1 MYCHWQVIT
10 RFIASS
16 CPVIYWFVAM
26 VTLPRQQLSN
36 HASGMAK
43 KVDDD
48 EAVGSRQLI
57 EYSEFLSCSSS
68 WQSPA
73 IFVYFVL
80 YIFIGVAAFVNFLP
94 WT

>member
-1 MYCHWQVIT
+1 MCFYWQVIT

-26 VTLPRQQLSN
+26 VTLPRQQLSSHVGDKVAN
-36 HASGMAK
+36 DDADSRRELVAAS
-43 KVDDD
+43 D
-48 EAVGSRQLI
+48 
-57 EYSEFLSCSSS
+57 FLNCSST
-68 WQSPA
+68 WQSRA

-80 YIFIGVAAFVNFLP
+80 YIFVGVAAFVNFLP